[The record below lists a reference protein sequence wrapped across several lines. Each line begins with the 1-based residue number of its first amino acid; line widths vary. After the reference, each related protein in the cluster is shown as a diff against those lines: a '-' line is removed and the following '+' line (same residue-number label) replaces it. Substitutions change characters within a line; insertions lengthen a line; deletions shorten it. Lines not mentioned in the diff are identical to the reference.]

1 MEKASFPFVKF
12 IYSIIDKIYLKI
24 NREKATRVFY
34 SWVIKMRNRIKD
46 LRVDADL
53 KQREIAEA
61 IGITQ
66 RKYSYIETGVQ
77 QATDEILAALALY
90 YNTSVDYILGLTDER
105 AAYPRRK
112 QLLF

>member
-66 RKYSYIETGVQ
+66 RKYSYIETGVHGYFPEEVFH
-77 QATDEILAALALY
+77 TRILHGKSA
-90 YNTSVDYILGLTDER
+90 
-105 AAYPRRK
+105 
-112 QLLF
+112 